1 MVLVMALGGRGR
13 ERRGEKRER
22 GTEGEGR
29 TLMVVRSWRRAVLRG
44 VLKLRSASRRLIK
57 YIGQLIK
64 NKTEK
69 RVDEDRESSEK
80 SVRSV
85 VG

>member
-1 MVLVMALGGRGR
+1 
-13 ERRGEKRER
+13 
-22 GTEGEGR
+22 
-29 TLMVVRSWRRAVLRG
+29 MVVRSWRRAVLRG